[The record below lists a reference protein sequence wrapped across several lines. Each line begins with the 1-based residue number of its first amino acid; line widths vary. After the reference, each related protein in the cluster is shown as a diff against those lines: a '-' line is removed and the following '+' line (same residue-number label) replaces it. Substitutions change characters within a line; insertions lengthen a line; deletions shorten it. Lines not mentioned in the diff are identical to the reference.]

1 MSAFILLIFRIT
13 GRMDEE
19 WNDAVA
25 KLEMQKRR
33 LEREAAE
40 EAERELKRAKRQ
52 RKKEAQKQQKMK
64 EKQLQVVGV
73 AEGEFLEV
81 MERKERLKAMLLQQA
96 AAEGSNGGEEQ
107 ERETDADKLTTS
119 AESTKPDGEAQEAT
133 ADGGAEDD
141 EVTARLA
148 AAKARLRAL
157 AADAETDQK
166 PVTSDVADAS
176 PPK

>member
-1 MSAFILLIFRIT
+1 
-13 GRMDEE
+13 MDEE

-40 EAERELKRAKRQ
+40 EAEREVKRAKRQ
-52 RKKEAQKQQKMK
+52 RKKEAQKQQKLK

-96 AAEGSNGGEEQ
+96 AAEGSNEGEDQ
-107 ERETDADKLTTS
+107 ERETDADKLTTN
-119 AESTKPDGEAQEAT
+119 AEPDGEAQEAT
-133 ADGGAEDD
+133 AGDSAKDD

-157 AADAETDQK
+157 AADADTDQK
-166 PVTSDVADAS
+166 PVTGDVADAS